1 MESKLSGVVGS
12 QGEEILQLSELTDS
26 ERMLSKIAE
35 SQFNGENGP
44 LYAVPMSQRSLREA
58 DKLSLWRNFDV
69 HYT

>member
-12 QGEEILQLSELTDS
+12 QGEEILQFSELTDS

-44 LYAVPMSQRSLREA
+44 LTQSQ
-58 DKLSLWRNFDV
+58 
-69 HYT
+69 